1 MDLIAD
7 TTLLIGLWRKQRW
20 AMDFAGAHGSSV
32 LWIPWIVLGEFWH
45 GAIRAGHDEQEVA
58 RFLEL
63 GTLLLDPEPVVQ
75 AYGKICAAMQEEDAR
90 SYREIGQNDLWIA
103 AVAIHHDRPLVSRNR
118 RHFGKISELKLI
130 IPDGE

>member
-1 MDLIAD
+1 VDLIAD
-7 TTLLIGLWRKQRW
+7 TTLLIGLWRKQPW
-20 AMDFAGAHGSSV
+20 AMDFAGTHSSSV
-32 LWIPWIVLGEFWH
+32 LGIPWVVLGEFWH

-75 AYGKICAAMQEEDAR
+75 TYGKICAGMQEGDVR

-118 RHFGKISELKLI
+118 RHFEKIAGLNLI
-130 IPDGE
+130 IPDGG